1 MRQGPLPLPACGE
14 RARVRGNPR
23 RYISPKIPFSARAL
37 HRQLQPLEL
46 ALDGPVD
53 HPRSELFD
61 EAADQP
67 PVDLDLESNPASDAA
82 SQLLAQ
88 VTELSFAQGLRG
100 GDLCGNFAAPLGE
113 FHEVGLD
120 HCWDGKETA
129 AFRDDSKEIAD
140 QPGGV

>member
-53 HPRSELFD
+53 HSRAELD
-61 EAADQP
+61 NKAADQP
-67 PVDLDLESNPASDAA
+67 LAALDIERNPASDAA

-88 VTELSFAQGLRG
+88 ETELSFAQGLCG

-120 HCWDGKETA
+120 HCRDGKETA
-129 AFRDDSKEIAD
+129 VFRDDSKEVAD
-140 QPGGV
+140 QP